1 MGSANNIY
9 VIPAPDKLTFN
20 AGTLLSAACCIPA
33 ILLLIINWNKIR
45 ETNLKEKLFR
55 DKLNQDASAPE
66 GAQPDDTNNQLT
78 GTVCE
83 AGETSDQRTCNG
95 QGGEQTDECV
105 CNDNEVEHS
114 RNRRTR
120 NVVTTPIFGAA
131 ILSILAIGEW
141 NFFSPQVQYQTE
153 PMASI
158 GQWAPIVGTGF
169 ALLGSLYVLLAKDI
183 VLAKREVEQ
192 EKRDA
197 EEAKK
202 ENQQQQQKTV
212 ASTEHDDS
220 PGPSVLVSPQ
230 PTSADNA
237 TCERCRRALKSSNPS
252 SEEMSRS
259 HTILAILAAW
269 RRKGS
274 RKMLK
279 VAEFVGTAA
288 EGTFE
293 NKAFKSAKEK
303 WILYPGEEKK
313 NPALIDE
320 EAQWGARVRSREFSR
335 SSEVSPSRSGS
346 MEPQSRNSI
355 LASSSTS
362 QTEHRHS
369 EATLPRS
376 DTLQLPLPPSPV
388 HHAPIKESSPPVSPT
403 EVIIPGGQNNPAL
416 VVNDDGQLSRSE
428 THPTPPAPAFRL
440 WPFSSRRGTV

>member
-1 MGSANNIY
+1 
-9 VIPAPDKLTFN
+9 
-20 AGTLLSAACCIPA
+20 
-33 ILLLIINWNKIR
+33 
-45 ETNLKEKLFR
+45 
-55 DKLNQDASAPE
+55 
-66 GAQPDDTNNQLT
+66 
-78 GTVCE
+78 
-83 AGETSDQRTCNG
+83 
-95 QGGEQTDECV
+95 
-105 CNDNEVEHS
+105 
-114 RNRRTR
+114 
-120 NVVTTPIFGAA
+120 
-131 ILSILAIGEW
+131 
-141 NFFSPQVQYQTE
+141 
-153 PMASI
+153 
-158 GQWAPIVGTGF
+158 
-169 ALLGSLYVLLAKDI
+169 
-183 VLAKREVEQ
+183 
-192 EKRDA
+192 
-197 EEAKK
+197 
-202 ENQQQQQKTV
+202 
-212 ASTEHDDS
+212 
-220 PGPSVLVSPQ
+220 
-230 PTSADNA
+230 
-237 TCERCRRALKSSNPS
+237 
-252 SEEMSRS
+252 
-259 HTILAILAAW
+259 
-269 RRKGS
+269 
-274 RKMLK
+274 MLK

-346 MEPQSRNSI
+346 MEPQSRNSMP
-355 LASSSTS
+355 ASSSTS